1 MINTKSSFTSPV
13 TIKVMTAKLNEQAA
27 EAKNNT
33 PQQTQMKL
41 ATVDEI
47 VSLRSQDTLTPTDY
61 PDQNDGSSKKYL
73 IDTPSPQT
81 AIPQNKKRL
90 KLGAKR
96 HSLHSDEED
105 IAPKLGSGEFQSG
118 EFNWKMM

>member
-33 PQQTQMKL
+33 PLQTQIKL

-96 HSLHSDEED
+96 HPSNSDEED
-105 IAPKLGSGEFQSG
+105 LTPKLGSGGLHNG
-118 EFNWKMM
+118 EFSWKV